1 MPTKTKFGWGFQ
13 LALLCL
19 LVLIPSLSWAENS
32 RISVLLSDDSAPY
45 QRFATYLKKNL
56 QKAGQSIEIQY
67 LNYPGFQLGSA
78 DLVIAVGMNALES
91 TIANDTPVLGVMIP
105 RKSYEVLRTQRSK
118 KLSAVYL
125 DQPYDRQLDLIQ
137 ATLPRLKNLGVLH
150 SPDAGNAISDLR
162 HDTLERSIS
171 LNVQPVKS
179 LDSLYQALETVL
191 DKTDALLVIPDSE
204 IYNSRNIRNI
214 LLTSYRHKVPLIGI
228 SQGYVNAGALCA
240 IFSTPEQLAE
250 QTAMLVA
257 FFNKTRRLADPQ
269 YPTLFTIDFNQQV
282 ARSLEILPMSP
293 EVIRERMSRIEQM
306 RKGAK

>member
-1 MPTKTKFGWGFQ
+1 MPTKTKFGRGFQ

-19 LVLIPSLSWAENS
+19 LVLIPTLSWAESS

-45 QRFATYLKKNL
+45 QRFATSLKKSL

-67 LNYPGFQLGSA
+67 LNYPNFQLGSA

-91 TIANDTPVLGVMIP
+91 TIANDASVLGVMIP
-105 RKSYEVLRTQRSK
+105 RKSYEALRTQRPK

-179 LDSLYQALETVL
+179 FDTLYQALETVL
-191 DKTDALLVIPDSE
+191 DKIDALLVIPDSE
-204 IYNSRNIRNI
+204 IYNNRNIRNI

-250 QTAMLVA
+250 QTATMVVS
-257 FFNKTRRLADPQ
+257 FNKTKRLTDPQ

-282 ARSLEILPMSP
+282 ARSLEIVPMSP
-293 EVIRERMSRIEQM
+293 ETIRERMYRIEQT
-306 RKGAK
+306 RRGTK